1 MRRCAARDAL
11 VSAPVSDANLVVGAF
26 AAVSVGRP
34 AAEAFALLA
43 LVTGQDIE
51 PVGGS
56 DGTDGRWRSQETSQ
70 PTGLIRQRL
79 GRW

>member
-11 VSAPVSDANLVVGAF
+11 VSAPVSHANLVVGAF

-43 LVTGQDIE
+43 LVNGQDIE

-56 DGTDGRWRSQETSQ
+56 DGTGGRWRAQDASQ
-70 PTGLIRQRL
+70 PTELIR
-79 GRW
+79 